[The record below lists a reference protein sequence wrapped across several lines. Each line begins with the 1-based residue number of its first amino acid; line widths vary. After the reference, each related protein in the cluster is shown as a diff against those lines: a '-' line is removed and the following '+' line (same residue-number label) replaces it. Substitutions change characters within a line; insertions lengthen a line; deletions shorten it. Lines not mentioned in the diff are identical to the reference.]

1 MNRKAGLQ
9 KKVSSIFDETE
20 APSESVQSVL
30 AGRADPGGG
39 VDRDNSER
47 IVSGGTLSGPT
58 AAVVVEDDVAVSSSA
73 VSESA
78 KFFKSI
84 LPAKH
89 QRNRKLFVL
98 AAVIILFWTGVIVRP
113 YFSEKK
119 KKNNASKNTVSAK
132 EIADADS
139 KDATVEWPVPEQIGD
154 NIRNITV
161 SGGRAVSSASSGSFV
176 VKGILFTEDNSSAII
191 GRSIV
196 HTGEQIGGATIVGIT
211 KKTVEFEK
219 DGKRWVQ
226 KVEK

>member
-9 KKVSSIFDETE
+9 KKVSSIFDEIE

-39 VDRDNSER
+39 VDCDKSER
-47 IVSGGTLSGPT
+47 IMSGGTLSGST
-58 AAVVVEDDVAVSSSA
+58 AAVVVEDDVAVSSPA

-98 AAVIILFWTGVIVRP
+98 TAVIILFWTGVIVRS
-113 YFSEKK
+113 YFSGPAE
-119 KKNNASKNTVSAK
+119 KNNASKSTVSAK
-132 EIADADS
+132 EISDADS
-139 KDATVEWPVPEQIGD
+139 KDTIVEWLVPEQVGD
-154 NIRNITV
+154 NIRDIAV
-161 SGGRAVSSASSGSFV
+161 SGGRVVSSASTGSYV
-176 VKGILFTEDNSSAII
+176 VRGILLSEDNNSAII
-191 GRSIV
+191 GNHIV
-196 HTGEQIGGATIVGIT
+196 HTGEQIGGATVVGIT

-226 KVEK
+226 EIEK